1 MPCLEQDAAGVC
13 AGHLR
18 VYRHRL
24 LGGPEVVNRQPQ
36 ELVARVA
43 VGGLRSGVRLQ
54 DPPVAAPDEKD
65 DVTRVLGEQLV
76 PVQDCLRTLPL
87 ADVDECADGPADA
100 AVLVAQRHAVS
111 EQRAHRPIVVDGR
124 EFLIAYVDAGPGRGI
139 NGQVAGAITAPLP
152 DSKRTGRT
160 GNVPEGAVEVG
171 VAVSSSPRRFAASAG
186 RPGSRVTNTAA
197 GTASIMARSSAA
209 CWAARSRVSRSARS
223 VARQRPTC
231 HERPSDTRTKRNTPP
246 EWPGSRKP
254 TT

>member
-1 MPCLEQDAAGVC
+1 M
-13 AGHLR
+13 
-18 VYRHRL
+18 
-24 LGGPEVVNRQPQ
+24 NRQPQ
-36 ELVARVA
+36 QLVARVA

-139 NGQVAGAITAPLP
+139 NGQVAGA
-152 DSKRTGRT
+152 
-160 GNVPEGAVEVG
+160 NHGA
-171 VAVSSSPRRFAASAG
+171 
-186 RPGSRVTNTAA
+186 AA
-197 GTASIMARSSAA
+197 GFEAHRTH
-209 CWAARSRVSRSARS
+209 
-223 VARQRPTC
+223 RQRPGRGC
-231 HERPSDTRTKRNTPP
+231 GSGSRCEFLAEAVRGQRRPPRVAGDEHGGWDRFDHGSQLRGLLGRAVAREPERPFGRAPTAHLP
-246 EWPGSRKP
+246 RKAQ
-254 TT
+254 